1 MFLKVEQEHMIIED
15 TKIDN
20 IRKIIFCQ
28 ILGYQATL
36 TTFLLNQ
43 AELDLFSSPN
53 FFSCYD
59 NALFK
64 NAFWSLLVERA

>member
-53 FFSCYD
+53 FFPVMIM
-59 NALFK
+59 L
-64 NAFWSLLVERA
+64 SLRMPFGPCL